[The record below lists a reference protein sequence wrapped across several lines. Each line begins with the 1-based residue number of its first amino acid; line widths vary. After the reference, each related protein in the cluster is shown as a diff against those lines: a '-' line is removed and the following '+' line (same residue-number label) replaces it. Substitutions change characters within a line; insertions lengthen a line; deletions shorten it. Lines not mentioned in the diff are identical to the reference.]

1 MCVCGGG
8 GALFFCLF
16 FKYGTCLVL
25 GRMSEDTE
33 EILPCSIISNR
44 LLISEMEDWDYRRIL
59 KVFELDNPASHE
71 SDLLFSDI

>member
-1 MCVCGGG
+1 MRDLGF
-8 GALFFCLF
+8 LFCWVLSAVR
-16 FKYGTCLVL
+16 LVL

-44 LLISEMEDWDYRRIL
+44 LLISEMEDWDYRKIL
-59 KVFELDNPASHE
+59 KVFKLDNPASHE